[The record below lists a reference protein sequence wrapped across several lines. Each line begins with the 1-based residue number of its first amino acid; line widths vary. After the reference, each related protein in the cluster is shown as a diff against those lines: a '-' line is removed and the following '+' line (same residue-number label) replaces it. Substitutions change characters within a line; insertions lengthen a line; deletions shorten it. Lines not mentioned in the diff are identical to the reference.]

1 MGWRRSRE
9 LGAFI
14 GLNAW
19 LARVRYV
26 LGAGSICA
34 GRGFDVG
41 LDATSNRCRD
51 AAAVCG
57 YGTAFKTRRAI
68 IFHKLSRDAAA
79 AGNVQARDM
88 TQDTPGTRPDPETLG
103 DGDSNQL
110 PKEDTLLDRGPEDN
124 LDEGYSPPER
134 PSESL
139 SETASE
145 QNEPDTIEERESQ
158 VNPEVWETGAEE
170 DPGSAS
176 REDPDAKGAK
186 VDPERTGRLAAPV
199 DEGTHHQQ
207 DVAAED
213 VGISGG
219 AASAEEAAM
228 HYDDLDVPDTGTIE
242 SDDIDEPD
250 ELDGEEFEA

>member
-1 MGWRRSRE
+1 
-9 LGAFI
+9 
-14 GLNAW
+14 
-19 LARVRYV
+19 
-26 LGAGSICA
+26 
-34 GRGFDVG
+34 
-41 LDATSNRCRD
+41 
-51 AAAVCG
+51 
-57 YGTAFKTRRAI
+57 
-68 IFHKLSRDAAA
+68 
-79 AGNVQARDM
+79 M

-176 REDPDAKGAK
+176 HDDPDAKGAK
-186 VDPERTGRLAAPV
+186 VDPDRTGRLAAPV

-228 HYDDLDVPDTGTIE
+228 HYDDLDAPDTGTIE

-250 ELDGEEFEA
+250 ELDEAEFEA